1 MYHSYEEK
9 EIACPSVSPIST
21 IHSASLPTIEE
32 YPSNASNNED
42 DWKPSTQVKKTVACQ
57 ILVLFIVSIDST
69 ILTTTLPAV
78 AKALKAN
85 SMESFWI
92 VASYLLASAVCQP
105 VTAAMAD
112 LCGRLFVS
120 MSAVVLFSVGSVI
133 CSIANNVEQML
144 VGRSIQG
151 LGGGGI
157 MSMNLILLA
166 DLIPLPQ
173 RPKYQGLIQ
182 LVFGLGTALAPILGG
197 ALAEHDWRCPKT
209 LVPIALGGLGLIAT
223 IWYESRVAS
232 MPFLRTSVFKDRT
245 AAIAL
250 SGTLM
255 QGFIL
260 FSEVYLIP
268 MYFFACKLY
277 TPKVTGAALLPLC
290 LTVVPVSGVVG
301 GLISR
306 FRSYRWAVWGGWM
319 LNTLGLGLLALLT
332 PRTPTAA
339 WVAILF
345 CAGLGQGMLL
355 MGQQVVVPASVD
367 KKDESHAVN
376 MYSSLRSLG
385 FCLGLS
391 VGSGVILMNFLKQ
404 HKHHSRFDVDFN
416 SGADSFVA
424 TVMDMG
430 TSPSQVQSQE
440 AFSWAWQRTFIV
452 LASLSGFELLR
463 SMWICHKP
471 LTRDPHDEAGV

>member
-1 MYHSYEEK
+1 
-9 EIACPSVSPIST
+9 
-21 IHSASLPTIEE
+21 
-32 YPSNASNNED
+32 
-42 DWKPSTQVKKTVACQ
+42 
-57 ILVLFIVSIDST
+57 
-69 ILTTTLPAV
+69 
-78 AKALKAN
+78 
-85 SMESFWI
+85 
-92 VASYLLASAVCQP
+92 
-105 VTAAMAD
+105 
-112 LCGRLFVS
+112 
-120 MSAVVLFSVGSVI
+120 
-133 CSIANNVEQML
+133 
-144 VGRSIQG
+144 
-151 LGGGGI
+151 
-157 MSMNLILLA
+157 
-166 DLIPLPQ
+166 PLPQ

-197 ALAEHDWRCPKT
+197 ALAEHDWRWLFYINLPFCVSHRLIGRGMGAFVGSMTTLLIGIAWGGSTYPWDSPKT